1 MKLVNLTPHEV
12 VFFRQSDCVKTPRGF
27 VLTANADPVL
37 RVPSTGLARADA
49 AERELGYVECNGVVL
64 PCVRNDYGD
73 VIGLPEK
80 PEPDTL
86 YIISSLT
93 AQAVKKNESVSRVW
107 QDHLRLV
114 ARTVRDSKG
123 IMPCVAGSSEA
134 GGTYRAGQQGHHH
147 RVLWPCGSLL
157 M

>member
-1 MKLVNLTPHEV
+1 M
-12 VFFRQSDCVKTPRGF
+12 
-27 VLTANADPVL
+27 L

-123 IMPCVAGSSEA
+123 IIIGC
-134 GGTYRAGQQGHHH
+134 
-147 RVLWPCGSLL
+147 CGLAEVC
-157 M
+157 

>member
-64 PCVRNDYGD
+64 PCVRNDYETSSAC
-73 VIGLPEK
+73 LRSLSL
-80 PEPDTL
+80 TRCT
-86 YIISSLT
+86 SSL
-93 AQAVKKNESVSRVW
+93 R
-107 QDHLRLV
+107 
-114 ARTVRDSKG
+114 
-123 IMPCVAGSSEA
+123 
-134 GGTYRAGQQGHHH
+134 
-147 RVLWPCGSLL
+147 
-157 M
+157 

>member
-27 VLTANADPVL
+27 VLTANANPVL

-123 IMPCVAGSSEA
+123 IIIGC
-134 GGTYRAGQQGHHH
+134 
-147 RVLWPCGSLL
+147 CGLAEVC
-157 M
+157 